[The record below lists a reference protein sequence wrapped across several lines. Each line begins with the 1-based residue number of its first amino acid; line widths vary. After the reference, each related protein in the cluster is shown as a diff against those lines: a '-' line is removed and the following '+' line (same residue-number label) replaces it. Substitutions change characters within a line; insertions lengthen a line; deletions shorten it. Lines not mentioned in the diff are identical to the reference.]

1 MSPLFV
7 TEPSHGSQSFGS
19 NYPRT
24 WDELEKFFHW
34 LQVLPYE
41 EQTTP
46 EPKQIGAE
54 AAEYF
59 VQGFCDFWFPG
70 FLQFIGRDRI
80 LTFIPPQC
88 RRRQRKG
95 EPNWLRSELIK
106 LVIKLYHDVHD
117 YLLSDPAEPDMT

>member
-1 MSPLFV
+1 MLCYVLTFLLIGSKHIDCLGLFILQSPLIQGHSQLKDRNLNARVLGMSPLFV

-34 LQVLPYE
+34 LQDLPYE

-46 EPKQIGAE
+46 KQKQIGAE

-70 FLQFIGRDRI
+70 YSHSPSQ
-80 LTFIPPQC
+80 
-88 RRRQRKG
+88 
-95 EPNWLRSELIK
+95 E
-106 LVIKLYHDVHD
+106 
-117 YLLSDPAEPDMT
+117 